1 MFYFIFTYYLM
12 KKYVTFRYFDQL
24 KITLKIIQSREKY
37 FFKTQSFMV
46 KGNNFSVSTYKPIF
60 VMEI

>member
-1 MFYFIFTYYLM
+1 MLYFIFTYYLM

-37 FFKTQSFMV
+37 FF
-46 KGNNFSVSTYKPIF
+46 
-60 VMEI
+60 